1 MSSAG
6 SYGAI
11 ASYRA
16 IGAHGDVESA
26 DPHRLIELM
35 MDGVLE
41 RIAAAVGL
49 MARGEVAAKGE
60 NVSRAIMLVEAL
72 RAALDS
78 TRGEPIVAN
87 LDALYEYMARRLLES
102 NLRNDRA
109 GFEEVSGLLREIR
122 DAWRQIPLDVRRRP
136 HGNSG

>member
-1 MSSAG
+1 MSSA
-6 SYGAI
+6 SSNGAI

-35 MDGVLE
+35 MDGALD
-41 RIAAAVGL
+41 RIAAAVGF

-72 RAALDS
+72 RASLDS
-78 TRGEPIVAN
+78 TRSEPIVAN

-109 GFEEVSGLLREIR
+109 GFDEVSGLLREIR
-122 DAWRQIPLDVRRRP
+122 DAWARIPPEARRRP
-136 HGNSG
+136 HGSAG

>member
-1 MSSAG
+1 MSSA
-6 SYGAI
+6 SSNGAI

-35 MDGVLE
+35 MDGALE
-41 RIAAAVGL
+41 RIAAAVGF
-49 MARGEVAAKGE
+49 MARGEVASKGE

-72 RAALDS
+72 RASLDS
-78 TRGEPIVAN
+78 TRSEPIVAN

-109 GFEEVSGLLREIR
+109 GFDEVSGLLREIR
-122 DAWRQIPLDVRRRP
+122 DAWARISPEARRRP
-136 HGNSG
+136 HGSAG

>member
-6 SYGAI
+6 NNGAI

-16 IGAHGDVESA
+16 IGAHGDVEAA

-35 MDGVLE
+35 MDGALD
-41 RIAAAVGL
+41 RIAAAVGS
-49 MARGEVAAKGE
+49 MARGEVASKGE
-60 NVSRAIMLVEAL
+60 SVSRAIMLVEAL
-72 RAALDS
+72 RASLDS
-78 TRGEPIVAN
+78 TRSEPIVAN

-122 DAWRQIPLDVRRRP
+122 DAWRQIPIEARRGPR
-136 HGNSG
+136 GNAG